1 MNLAQ
6 VSLFQGCKK
15 MNKEDGEIS
24 FSFYSFSNGKD
35 GEMNN
40 IKPKCHIRKINS
52 IHINL
57 IFFNKS
63 LVQHY
68 SFNISVKQRMLP

>member
-52 IHINL
+52 TL
-57 IFFNKS
+57 S
-63 LVQHY
+63 T
-68 SFNISVKQRMLP
+68 